1 MRNKSVISE
10 ARDIRLAIELIEELR
25 PAKQHLDSVA
35 THLRHRH
42 IHLGPNHV
50 LHAVNQVPHRDLFLD
65 PIVDPI
71 NVLVVVSGEMQHC
84 FPHGL
89 GGNGA
94 GVDTSSADHRPPL
107 DHGNSLA
114 GLRCL
119 NGRALTRGSG
129 TYHDNVE
136 RAHGGSSLIG
146 PATEGFRIRKVTPNA
161 QLIVLSLLAVA
172 VVAIAI
178 WLGLKLRT
186 TPAKREQKRRL
197 LLHQQGRLGDAIV
210 TDADSSLLYY
220 SYSVQGV
227 HYTASQ
233 EIEALRDSL
242 PQDLGRV
249 VGSARVKY
257 SLRNPANSIIVCE
270 EWSGIRT
277 Q

>member
-1 MRNKSVISE
+1 M
-10 ARDIRLAIELIEELR
+10 
-25 PAKQHLDSVA
+25 
-35 THLRHRH
+35 
-42 IHLGPNHV
+42 
-50 LHAVNQVPHRDLFLD
+50 
-65 PIVDPI
+65 
-71 NVLVVVSGEMQHC
+71 
-84 FPHGL
+84 
-89 GGNGA
+89 
-94 GVDTSSADHRPPL
+94 
-107 DHGNSLA
+107 
-114 GLRCL
+114 
-119 NGRALTRGSG
+119 
-129 TYHDNVE
+129 
-136 RAHGGSSLIG
+136 
-146 PATEGFRIRKVTPNA
+146 TPNA

-257 SLRNPANSIIVCE
+257 SLKNPANSIIVCE